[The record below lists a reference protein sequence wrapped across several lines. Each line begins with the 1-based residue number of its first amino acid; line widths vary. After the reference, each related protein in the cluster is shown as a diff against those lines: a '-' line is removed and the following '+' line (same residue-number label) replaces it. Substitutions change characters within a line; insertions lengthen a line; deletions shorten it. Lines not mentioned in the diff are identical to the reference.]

1 MLDGAV
7 LLRGGV
13 ESGDR
18 LGSNPVECVELMFGG
33 SEESVRLSGRYLVC
47 GETDFREVSGETT
60 CSFGTVGHGKQLNA
74 IAIDSPSEESDS
86 YDIYYRVYLERYGW
100 LEWATNGELSGSNDP
115 SLKIYAIQIIVVR
128 DGSPSPVVE
137 DSTAGTSYVQLS
149 DLISYSAHVR
159 DLGWLPSVREGS
171 VAGTTGR
178 GLSMEAL
185 RVSLGDSA
193 VSGAVEARAHV
204 SDLGWQDW
212 AEGSCGTTGRGKA
225 LEAVCLRLTG
235 EAADAY
241 DVWYRVHSADFGWL
255 GWAKNGEEAG
265 SEGFGRAAQ
274 AVEVRLL
281 PKGSAAPGDTSG
293 AFVDCGVTYSAHV
306 RDLGWLPS
314 VREGSVAGTTGRGL
328 SMEALRVSL
337 GDSAVSGAVE
347 ARAHVSDLGW
357 QDWAEGSCGT
367 TGRGKALEAVC
378 LRLTGEAADAYDVW
392 YRVHS
397 ADFGWL
403 GWAKN
408 GEEAG
413 SEGFG
418 RAAQA
423 VEVRLLPKGSAAP
436 GDTSGAFIN
445 RAGQNLQF
453 KVTYDGVEIKKTL
466 GSDGA
471 YCYSLPSAATADSV
485 SITYTSGSY
494 VSVALGEMGLI
505 VSRGGE
511 VCLTDCDVELGDPYG
526 AVLSVK
532 VGNVVVG
539 SLVFAKSSSIA
550 TLSIMSSDPI
560 NYGRAYIESSKSHT
574 SSGSIS
580 LTDADGTIVY
590 DGGLDQIKGRGN
602 TTWSASKKPYQI
614 KLSKKTDLLESG
626 SKANKSKTWVLLANA
641 YDKTGLRNLTAYNI
655 AISIGVSS
663 AVESRMVDLYYDG
676 EYRGTYQLC
685 EKVQVNSGRVDINN
699 LEDEIDDLNEDVES
713 LPRATAKNKYGNT
726 FQYTKGIVNPDDIT
740 GGYLIEYD
748 PGRYAQ
754 EASWFTVKMGSQTVA
769 FVCKSPE
776 YWSYEQA
783 IYLSEYFQEAF
794 DSINSGGLN
803 KATGKTSLGY
813 FDKDAAASLYWLNE
827 LTLNRDGLSYSS
839 TFIYKD
845 RDSSGSSKLVFGPGW
860 DFDLSLGND
869 AMIENP
875 NFVNYDWW
883 YTRSV
888 AGLGSFLY
896 SDYHLKRAIDDYRGV
911 AVNTARGYL
920 VDGEYDQAVSE
931 LSSSFVLN
939 SRLWGSNSSANSL
952 KSWFLNRLDWMRSQY

>member
-1 MLDGAV
+1 MPSSLRPNLFVFGRLIPVLTLLLTFALLCTPSLADESSDSSEAAV
-7 LLRGGV
+7 PPISYRSHLSNVGWGSSVEGGV

-235 EAADAY
+235 EAA
-241 DVWYRVHSADFGWL
+241 G
-255 GWAKNGEEAG
+255 
-265 SEGFGRAAQ
+265 
-274 AVEVRLL
+274 
-281 PKGSAAPGDTSG
+281 
-293 AFVDCGVTYSAHV
+293 
-306 RDLGWLPS
+306 
-314 VREGSVAGTTGRGL
+314 
-328 SMEALRVSL
+328 
-337 GDSAVSGAVE
+337 
-347 ARAHVSDLGW
+347 
-357 QDWAEGSCGT
+357 
-367 TGRGKALEAVC
+367 
-378 LRLTGEAADAYDVW
+378 AYDVW

-803 KATGKTSLGY
+803 KATGKTSLDY

>member
-1 MLDGAV
+1 MG
-7 LLRGGV
+7 
-13 ESGDR
+13 
-18 LGSNPVECVELMFGG
+18 
-33 SEESVRLSGRYLVC
+33 Y
-47 GETDFREVSGETT
+47 
-60 CSFGTVGHGKQLNA
+60 GKQLNA
-74 IAIDSPSEESDS
+74 IAIDSPSGDSDS
-86 YDIYYRVYLERYGW
+86 FDIYYRVYLEHYGW

-115 SLKIYAIQIIVVR
+115 SLKIYAIQIIVVQ
-128 DGSPSPVVE
+128 DGSSSPVVE

-149 DLISYSAHVR
+149 DSIGYSAHVR

-436 GDTSGAFIN
+436 GDASGAFIN

-453 KVTYDGVEIKKTL
+453 KVTYDGSEIKKTL

-471 YCYSLPSAATADSV
+471 YCYSLPSAAQR
-485 SITYTSGSY
+485 I
-494 VSVALGEMGLI
+494 
-505 VSRGGE
+505 
-511 VCLTDCDVELGDPYG
+511 
-526 AVLSVK
+526 
-532 VGNVVVG
+532 
-539 SLVFAKSSSIA
+539 
-550 TLSIMSSDPI
+550 
-560 NYGRAYIESSKSHT
+560 
-574 SSGSIS
+574 
-580 LTDADGTIVY
+580 
-590 DGGLDQIKGRGN
+590 
-602 TTWSASKKPYQI
+602 
-614 KLSKKTDLLESG
+614 
-626 SKANKSKTWVLLANA
+626 
-641 YDKTGLRNLTAYNI
+641 
-655 AISIGVSS
+655 
-663 AVESRMVDLYYDG
+663 
-676 EYRGTYQLC
+676 LC
-685 EKVQVNSGRVDINN
+685 R
-699 LEDEIDDLNEDVES
+699 
-713 LPRATAKNKYGNT
+713 
-726 FQYTKGIVNPDDIT
+726 
-740 GGYLIEYD
+740 
-748 PGRYAQ
+748 
-754 EASWFTVKMGSQTVA
+754 
-769 FVCKSPE
+769 
-776 YWSYEQA
+776 
-783 IYLSEYFQEAF
+783 
-794 DSINSGGLN
+794 
-803 KATGKTSLGY
+803 
-813 FDKDAAASLYWLNE
+813 
-827 LTLNRDGLSYSS
+827 
-839 TFIYKD
+839 
-845 RDSSGSSKLVFGPGW
+845 
-860 DFDLSLGND
+860 
-869 AMIENP
+869 
-875 NFVNYDWW
+875 
-883 YTRSV
+883 
-888 AGLGSFLY
+888 
-896 SDYHLKRAIDDYRGV
+896 
-911 AVNTARGYL
+911 
-920 VDGEYDQAVSE
+920 
-931 LSSSFVLN
+931 
-939 SRLWGSNSSANSL
+939 
-952 KSWFLNRLDWMRSQY
+952 